1 MTLPILYSYRRC
13 PYAMRA
19 RLALTYAGIQVELHE
34 ISLKTKPVKMLNA
47 SPKGTVPVMILC
59 DGTVIEQSLE
69 IMHWALLQQDKAGWL
84 KADSFITEQLI
95 FENDHSFKE
104 ALDRYKY
111 AVRFPEK
118 TVKDYR
124 MQCEVFLEKLEKQ
137 LNQTAFLVSHQL
149 SLADMAIFPFI
160 RQFAN
165 VDIAWFNEAPC
176 PELNAWLKNLIE
188 SELFS
193 NIMKKEPLYLEAV
206 LNS

>member
-1 MTLPILYSYRRC
+1 MPILYSYRRC

-19 RLALTYAGIQVELHE
+19 RMALKYAGIQVELHE
-34 ISLKTKPVKMLNA
+34 ISLKAKPVKMLNA

-104 ALDRYKY
+104 ALDHYKY

-137 LNQTAFLVSHQL
+137 LNQTAFLVSHRL
-149 SLADMAIFPFI
+149 TLADMAIFPFI

-165 VDIAWFNEAPC
+165 VDIAWFNEAPY